1 MKDNV
6 RNIAAS
12 VKARLMSKA
21 KETNR
26 PFAEVLQYFGMER
39 FLYRLSRSKYSEK
52 FILKGALMFTVWQIP
67 ERRTTLDIDFLAR
80 YDNQI
85 DSIEN
90 AMKDIC
96 EISIESDGIVFDLS
110 TVKGTRIKADADY
123 EGVRIKLIGFLE
135 QSRIPLQIDI
145 GFGDVVYPNP
155 KTIDYPVVLDFPKP
169 HLKGYPAENTISEKF
184 EAMITLGSLNSRMK
198 DFYDIWLL
206 MRQHDFDG
214 TNLAAA
220 IQNTFTQRKIE
231 LPAKKP
237 LFAEEIYDHGSD
249 RQKLWKAFIVKEESK
264 IAPEH
269 LSSVAKEIEDFLIL
283 PVKAIAKTKEFNK
296 HWKAPGPWK

>member
-169 HLKGYPAENTISEKF
+169 HLKGYPAENTISEK
-184 EAMITLGSLNSRMK
+184 
-198 DFYDIWLL
+198 
-206 MRQHDFDG
+206 
-214 TNLAAA
+214 
-220 IQNTFTQRKIE
+220 IE